1 MRVPSNFL
9 TKVLPSQIKN
19 AIKYYESNNDITQK
33 NSLSLFLEVYEEYV
47 KSDEVKKNLNRAV

>member
-1 MRVPSNFL
+1 MRVPANFL
-9 TKVLPSQIKN
+9 TKVLPNQIKN

-47 KSDEVKKNLNRAV
+47 KSDEVKKNMNRAV